1 MSAGAQIALN
11 SIGQIA
17 ILVKDVQRATS
28 FYRDKLGIK
37 YLFAAGNIAF
47 FDCGGIRL
55 MLDKAEKP
63 EMGTSIIYFK
73 VADIDQAHLQMKSRG
88 VEFVDEPHLIAK
100 LPDHDLWMT
109 FFRQR
114 RESAG
119 HDERSAPSEAIE
131 SDAAS
136 SLLCH
141 KAC

>member
-55 MLDKAEKP
+55 MLDRPEKP

-73 VADIDQAHLQMKSRG
+73 VADINQAHQQMKSRG
-88 VEFVDEPHLIAK
+88 VEFVDEPHLIAR

-109 FFRQR
+109 FFRDSEGNLLGMMSEVR
-114 RESAG
+114 
-119 HDERSAPSEAIE
+119 APQA
-131 SDAAS
+131 
-136 SLLCH
+136 
-141 KAC
+141 

>member
-1 MSAGAQIALN
+1 MSVGTQIALN

-55 MLDKAEKP
+55 MLDKPEKP

-73 VADIDQAHLQMKSRG
+73 VADINQAHQQMKSRG
-88 VEFVDEPHLIAK
+88 VVFVDEPHLIAK

-109 FFRQR
+109 FFRDSEENLLGMMSEVR
-114 RESAG
+114 
-119 HDERSAPSEAIE
+119 APQA
-131 SDAAS
+131 
-136 SLLCH
+136 
-141 KAC
+141 

>member
-1 MSAGAQIALN
+1 MSVGTQIALN

-28 FYRDKLGIK
+28 FYRDTLGIK

-55 MLDKAEKP
+55 MLDRPEKP

-73 VADIDQAHLQMKSRG
+73 VADINQAHQHMKSRG
-88 VEFVDEPHLIAK
+88 VEFVDEPHLIAR

-109 FFRQR
+109 FFR
-114 RESAG
+114 
-119 HDERSAPSEAIE
+119 DSEGNLLSMMSE
-131 SDAAS
+131 VRAA
-136 SLLCH
+136 
-141 KAC
+141 KD